1 MPNAPGTVS
10 TTLPTRM
17 GIAAPSVAEASSRLP
32 SSVKAGQASA
42 DDVLVTSVASFPP
55 AVDEPVSPEL
65 VLVDPELRE
74 RLRALLPEIE
84 LELPPPLLRAVP
96 DPELEPDDLLPLG
109 PPPELDAALAAHAS
123 VAPQIRDVPI
133 YVYPTSGE
141 RFRSFG
147 KAFALGAAAATV
159 LTVGIVAELGEGP
172 AAPEDAVTTP
182 PNVSSPV
189 PPPAGPKIASGKGT
203 TKQSAKPQASKP
215 QASRKPGGVT
225 RTKQIT
231 GAARTRPQPKA
242 ATGKTKAASQKAD
255 AKQQKRTPPPAGAA
269 EPKRF
274 AWAPVDGAVGYRFEL
289 FRGDKQVLE
298 VRTKDPVYE
307 LASSWRHAGRAETL
321 SSGRYRW
328 YVWPVLATGP
338 ASAAVVQARLT
349 VP

>member
-96 DPELEPDDLLPLG
+96 DPEPDDVLPLG
-109 PPPELDAALAAHAS
+109 PPPELDAALAAHAA

-133 YVYPTSGE
+133 YVYPSRGE

-203 TKQSAKPQASKP
+203 TKQSAKPQASE
-215 QASRKPGGVT
+215 KPGGVT
-225 RTKQIT
+225 GAKQGT
-231 GAARTRPQPKA
+231 GATRTRTQRKA
-242 ATGKTKAASQKAD
+242 ATGKAKAASQKAD
-255 AKQQKRTPPPAGAA
+255 AKRQKRTPPAAAAA

-274 AWAPVDGAVGYRFEL
+274 AWAPVEGAVGYRFEL
-289 FRGDKQVLE
+289 FRGDKQVLA
-298 VRTKDPVYE
+298 VRTKTPAYE
-307 LASSWRHAGRAETL
+307 LARQWRHAGRTETL
-321 SSGRYRW
+321 TAGDYRW
-328 YVWPVLATGP
+328 YVWPVLPSGTAN
-338 ASAAVVQARLT
+338 AAVVQARLT

>member
-96 DPELEPDDLLPLG
+96 DPEPD
-109 PPPELDAALAAHAS
+109 EFVAARARRPSWMLRSLRMRPSLHRS
-123 VAPQIRDVPI
+123 EMSRS
-133 YVYPTSGE
+133 TSTPARGE

-189 PPPAGPKIASGKGT
+189 PPPAARRSLRGRGA
-203 TKQSAKPQASKP
+203 TKQSAKPQAP
-215 QASRKPGGVT
+215 EKPGGVT
-225 RTKQIT
+225 
-231 GAARTRPQPKA
+231 G
-242 ATGKTKAASQKAD
+242 
-255 AKQQKRTPPPAGAA
+255 AKQGRRSDSYEDAA
-269 EPKRF
+269 Q
-274 AWAPVDGAVGYRFEL
+274 GGH
-289 FRGDKQVLE
+289 G
-298 VRTKDPVYE
+298 
-307 LASSWRHAGRAETL
+307 
-321 SSGRYRW
+321 
-328 YVWPVLATGP
+328 
-338 ASAAVVQARLT
+338 
-349 VP
+349 